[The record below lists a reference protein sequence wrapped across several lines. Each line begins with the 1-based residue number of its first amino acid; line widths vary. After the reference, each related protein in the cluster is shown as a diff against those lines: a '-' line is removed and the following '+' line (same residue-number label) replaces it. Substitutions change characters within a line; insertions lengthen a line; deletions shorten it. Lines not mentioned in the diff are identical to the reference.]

1 MYYFSGTSKKYID
14 AQQFC
19 ARVNAYL
26 VEFYDLVQYTEVR
39 MDEQLLKAS
48 HRCALQCVGF
58 RGEVNEFSLRNEAS
72 IELQIFFRMRQKI
85 SA

>member
-39 MDEQLLKAS
+39 RMDEQLLKAS
-48 HRCALQCVGF
+48 HRCVLQCVGLPQ
-58 RGEVNEFSLRNEAS
+58 NCKY
-72 IELQIFFRMRQKI
+72 FFG
-85 SA
+85 

>member
-26 VEFYDLVQYTEVR
+26 VEFYDLVQYTAVR
-39 MDEQLLKAS
+39 MDGRAIIK
-48 HRCALQCVGF
+48 GF
-58 RGEVNEFSLRNEAS
+58 A
-72 IELQIFFRMRQKI
+72 QMRF
-85 SA
+85 AVR

>member
-26 VEFYDLVQYTEVR
+26 VEFYDLVQYTERTTRTLDRACAEVVKCSSHMPR
-39 MDEQLLKAS
+39 RQGSAIAS
-48 HRCALQCVGF
+48 PLMKEGLY
-58 RGEVNEFSLRNEAS
+58 LR
-72 IELQIFFRMRQKI
+72 
-85 SA
+85 